1 MRIIARSYVF
11 IVAAFLMTSPAI
23 AESPSEFYQG
33 KTIRLVVGSNP
44 GGGYDTY
51 ARILAPHLEKR
62 TGATVIV
69 ENRPGGSHTIAMNH
83 VFTVAKPEGLTIM
96 LAPGESAV
104 LGSLLGE
111 PGYRFDISKFEV
123 LGRLNTAPRI
133 LIVNPNSP
141 YKTLDDVRR
150 AQKPIMLGYTGIS
163 DGGSDT
169 GAVFCHA
176 LKLPCKPV
184 IGYKSSQEFTLA
196 AIRGELDGT
205 ILTED
210 SVVRYSKS
218 GPLRPVVVTGRERSL
233 LAPDVPT
240 VFEATE
246 VDEEARWWLDFRE
259 DLRKLGRILITT
271 PGTPADRV
279 NFLSTAVRQIT
290 DDPAAV
296 KDFERGGLPLRY
308 AAPAEIKSIIDSFLG
323 GALTPEKIKEI
334 QFVITKK
341 YY

>member
-1 MRIIARSYVF
+1 MGIASRRVVIAMTLFASLPAYAET
-11 IVAAFLMTSPAI
+11 AADF
-23 AESPSEFYQG
+23 FKG
-33 KTIRLVVGSNP
+33 KTLRLVVGSSA

-51 ARILAPHLEKR
+51 ARMLAPHLEKR
-62 TGATVIV
+62 TGSTVIV
-69 ENRPGGSHTIAMNH
+69 ENRPGGSHTTAMNH
-83 VFTVAKPEGLTIM
+83 VFTTAKPDGLSIM

-123 LGRLNTAPRI
+123 LGRLNSAPRI

-141 YKTLDDVRR
+141 YKTLEDVRR
-150 AQKPIMLGYTGIS
+150 AQKPIMLGYTGIT

-176 LKLPCKPV
+176 LKLLCKPV
-184 IGYKSSQEFTLA
+184 IGYKSSQDFTLA

-210 SVVRYSKS
+210 SVKRYSES
-218 GPLRPVVVTGRERSL
+218 GQLRAIAVTGREKSL
-233 LAPDVPT
+233 LAPNVPT
-240 VFEATE
+240 VFEATD
-246 VDEEARWWLDFRE
+246 VDAEARWWLDFRE

-279 NFLSTAVRQIT
+279 TFLSDSVRLIT
-290 DDPAAV
+290 QDPVAIAEFD
-296 KDFERGGLPLRY
+296 KRGLPLRY
-308 AAPAEIKSIIDSFLG
+308 ATPEEIKTIIVSFLG
-323 GALTPEKIKEI
+323 GSLTKEQIKEI